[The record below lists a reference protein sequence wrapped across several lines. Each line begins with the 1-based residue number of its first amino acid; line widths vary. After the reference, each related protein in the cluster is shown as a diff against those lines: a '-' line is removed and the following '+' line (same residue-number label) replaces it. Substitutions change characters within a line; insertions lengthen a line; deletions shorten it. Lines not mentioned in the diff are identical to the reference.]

1 MALQPRKATPSQV
14 PDPLA
19 AFIDGAPDGR
29 PAPAPKAP
37 AGLAKPI
44 KTAGAKAIIT
54 VSISPSLLAK
64 LDDWADAR
72 GMSRA
77 AAIAL
82 AVANLDGLL

>member
-29 PAPAPKAP
+29 PAPA
-37 AGLAKPI
+37 I